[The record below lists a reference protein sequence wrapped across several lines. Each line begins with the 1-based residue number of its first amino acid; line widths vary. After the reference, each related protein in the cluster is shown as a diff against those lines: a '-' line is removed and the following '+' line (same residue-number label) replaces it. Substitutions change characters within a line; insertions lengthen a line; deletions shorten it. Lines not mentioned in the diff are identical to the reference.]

1 MKKILVAIFCV
12 FISTASVFATSK
24 YQEGI
29 KHYKSGNYIGSMEA
43 MKQVVS
49 GDPANLLA
57 RYYLAVS
64 YVQLGFKD
72 EAKNEYENII
82 KLDPNSKVANY
93 AKKGLEYL
101 GKTPAT
107 PSTLP
112 EPPKPSTET
121 GTKVTPPV
129 QNHISDQAKEK
140 LINQKLQNV
149 IENVNKNKQVDPN
162 VLKDINDLSNKK
174 SQNTENQEPTAEE
187 IVQAIRILQQAGI
200 NQNVATNSYNPQQT
214 INPELMQMNML
225 MSSMNGMGGMN
236 GMNGNNNNNNFMN
249 MLPMLMMQGQN
260 GGQKLDPQMM
270 QTMIMGSMMPNMM
283 LNSGSNDNGG
293 F

>member
-12 FISTASVFATSK
+12 FISTASVFAINR

-49 GDPANLLA
+49 SDPANLLA

-82 KLDPNSKVANY
+82 KLNPNSQVANY

-101 GKTPAT
+101 GESPAT

-129 QNHISDQAKEK
+129 QNQISDQAKEK

-149 IENVNKNKQVDPN
+149 LDNVNKNKQVDPTI
-162 VLKDINDLSNKK
+162 LKDINDLTNKK
-174 SQNTENQEPTAEE
+174 SQNTESQGPTAEE

-200 NQNVATNSYNPQQT
+200 NQNVATNSYNPQA
-214 INPELMQMNML
+214 INPELIQMNML

-260 GGQKLDPQMM
+260 GGQKIDPQMM

-283 LNSGSNDNGG
+283 LNSGNNDNGG